1 MSNIFLNEEV
11 CIKKDLSIAESILLI
26 SIKEN
31 LNLEEA
37 EKSLIS
43 KGYITANRE
52 LFNSTNYK
60 WIATGKGKSALNSVM
75 VDSVTISKP
84 DKELEELAKKL
95 KEIFPKGK
103 KDGTNLY
110 WSDGVALIEKRLKV
124 LFKKYETRYPDEEI
138 LDAAKRYVESF
149 NGDYRFMKVLKY
161 FLFKDEKGAAGKV
174 EESSELINYIENK
187 GEETVSNLWEI
198 EIK

>member
-11 CIKKDLSIAESILLI
+11 CVKKDLSIAESILLI

-60 WIATGKGKSALNSVM
+60 WIATERGKSALNSVM
-75 VDSVTISKP
+75 VDSAISPKP

-187 GEETVSNLWEI
+187 GEETVSNLWEV

>member
-1 MSNIFLNEEV
+1 MSLINDVISNIT
-11 CIKKDLSIAESILLI
+11 DRRQRLI
-26 SIKEN
+26 E
-31 LNLEEA
+31 
-37 EKSLIS
+37 
-43 KGYITANRE
+43 
-52 LFNSTNYK
+52 
-60 WIATGKGKSALNSVM
+60 GKM
-75 VDSVTISKP
+75 
-84 DKELEELAKKL
+84 L

-187 GEETVSNLWEI
+187 GEETISNLWEV